1 MVALAG
7 HLGGWS
13 PSARRDSVVHTHQE
27 EDSTVRPPEEQ
38 DAAEAE
44 VPAETAPEAPA
55 DGSTQDP
62 EPPEADEVR
71 SITAN
76 HNEVLLRR

>member
-7 HLGGWS
+7 HLGAWS
-13 PSARRDSVVHTHQE
+13 RSAQRDSVVHTHQE

-71 SITAN
+71 GITAN